1 MSFSEFIRLFEETP
15 IMRYVAYFFIFNLA
29 LIILEITLDLFTSK
43 ERRWKDSFANISIFI
58 LGQLLEKTAFGAIG
72 VICLMPFH
80 WLSPFDI
87 SINAW
92 TWVLALLAAD
102 FTYYW
107 MHRIEHEHRILWANH
122 SVHHSSEDYNLTV
135 SMRLSIIESAI
146 EWIFL
151 VPMIL
156 IGFAPFQAV
165 VALIFVAQYQTWIHT
180 ERIVKL
186 GWLDEIFNTPSVH
199 RVHHGSNQKYLD
211 KNYGGV
217 LIVWDK
223 MFGTFQREEEKVV
236 YGLTKN
242 IHSNNPITINFIE
255 YKNIWRDVK
264 KCRTWKDRFRI
275 IFGNLA
281 WRPDYF
287 KTQEEK
293 IDMSGNHE
301 IQHDYYNKSKVFD
314 S

>member
-1 MSFSEFIRLFEETP
+1 MSFSEFIKLFDSAP
-15 IMRYVAYFFIFNLA
+15 IMRYVAYFFIFNLV
-29 LIILEITLDLFTSK
+29 LIFFEIALDLFTSK
-43 ERRWKDSFANISIFI
+43 ERRWKYSLANITIFI
-58 LGQLLEKTAFGAIG
+58 MGQLLEKTAFGAIG
-72 VICLMPFH
+72 IICLMPFH
-80 WLSPFDI
+80 WLSPFEI
-87 SINAW
+87 PINGW
-92 TWVLALLAAD
+92 TWALAFLAAD

-122 SVHHSSEDYNLTV
+122 SVHHSSEDYNLTI

-156 IGFAPFQAV
+156 IGFTPFQAI
-165 VALIFVAQYQTWIHT
+165 VALIFIAQYQTWIHT

-186 GWLDEIFNTPSVH
+186 GWLDEVFNTPSVH

-217 LIVWDK
+217 LIIWDK
-223 MFGTFQREEEKVV
+223 IFGTFQREEEKVI

-242 IHSNNPITINFIE
+242 IHTNNPLTINFIE
-255 YKNIWRDVK
+255 YKKIWNDVK

-275 IFGNLA
+275 IFGGLV

-287 KTQEEK
+287 KTK
-293 IDMSGNHE
+293 
-301 IQHDYYNKSKVFD
+301 K
-314 S
+314 

>member
-1 MSFSEFIRLFEETP
+1 MSFSDLINLFDGAP

-29 LIILEITLDLFTSK
+29 LIIIEIALDIFTSK
-43 ERRWKDSFANISIFI
+43 ERRWKDSIANIAIFAM
-58 LGQLLEKTAFGAIG
+58 GQLVEKTAFGAIG
-72 VICLMPFH
+72 IICLVPFQ
-80 WLSPFDI
+80 WLSPFEI
-87 SINAW
+87 PINIW
-92 TWVLALLAAD
+92 TWVLAFFAAD

-135 SMRLSIIESAI
+135 SMRLSIVESAI

-165 VALIFVAQYQTWIHT
+165 VGLIFIAQYQTWVHT

-186 GWLDEIFNTPSVH
+186 GWLDEVFNTPSVH
-199 RVHHGSNQKYLD
+199 RVHHGSNRKYLD

-217 LIVWDK
+217 LIIWDK
-223 MFGTFQREEEKVV
+223 IFGTFQQEDEKVV

-242 IHSNNPITINFIE
+242 IHTNNPITINFIE
-255 YKNIWRDVK
+255 YKSIWKDVK
-264 KCRTWKDRFRI
+264 RCRNWKDRFRI
-275 IFGNLA
+275 IFGGLV
-281 WRPDYF
+281 WRPAYF
-287 KTQEEK
+287 KTENNK
-293 IDMSGNHE
+293 ATINDNHHSVH
-301 IQHDYYNKSKVFD
+301 Q
-314 S
+314 